1 MHEPEGKASGRVHT
15 DLKTDA
21 EIAIEALRGSAQAS
35 EALVRRFE
43 RPVYNL
49 IARLVQDPAMAEDLT
64 QDSFVKTFRA
74 LGTFDPRMRFS
85 SWIFRIAHNT
95 AIDYLRQRRV
105 PVAPPLL
112 EEDGEERDP
121 LASIADLS
129 AMSPERVALNRELAA
144 ALDKAIDQLRPDY
157 RSAIVLRHQEGLEYE
172 EIAHVL
178 DLPLG
183 TVKTFLHRARRELA
197 RHLGAAGFGPETRPS
212 GGA

>member
-1 MHEPEGKASGRVHT
+1 MREPDGRAPGRVYT

-21 EIAIEALRGSAQAS
+21 EIAVEALRGSAEAS
-35 EALVRRFE
+35 EALVGRFE

-64 QDSFVKTFRA
+64 QDSFVKMFRA
-74 LGTFDPRMRFS
+74 LGTFDPRLRFS

-95 AIDYLRQRRV
+95 AIDYLRQKRV
-105 PVAPPLL
+105 PLATPSV

-121 LASIADLS
+121 LASIADLTS
-129 AMSPERVALNRELAA
+129 ISPEKAALNRELAA
-144 ALDKAIDQLRPDY
+144 ALDAAIDQLRPEY
-157 RSAIVLRHQEGLEYE
+157 RSAIVLRHQEGLEYD

-197 RHLGAAGFGPETRPS
+197 RHLGAAGFGRETRPTGS
-212 GGA
+212 A

>member
-1 MHEPEGKASGRVHT
+1 MRERDGLAAGRVHT
-15 DLKTDA
+15 DLKADG
-21 EIAIEALRGSAQAS
+21 EIAVEALRGSAEAS

-64 QDSFVKTFRA
+64 QDSFVKMFRA

-105 PVAPPLL
+105 PLAAPSLD
-112 EEDGEERDP
+112 EDGEERDP
-121 LASIADLS
+121 LASIADLA
-129 AMSPERVALNRELAA
+129 AMSPEKAALNRELAA
-144 ALDKAIDQLRPDY
+144 ALDAAIDQLRPDY

-197 RHLGAAGFGPETRPS
+197 RHLGAAGFGPETRPTER
-212 GGA
+212 A

>member
-1 MHEPEGKASGRVHT
+1 MRERDGLAAGRVHT
-15 DLKTDA
+15 DLKADG
-21 EIAIEALRGSAQAS
+21 EIAVEALRGSAEAS

-64 QDSFVKTFRA
+64 QDSFVKMFRA

-85 SWIFRIAHNT
+85 SWMFRIAHNT

-105 PVAPPLL
+105 PLAAPSLD
-112 EEDGEERDP
+112 EDGEERDP
-121 LASIADLS
+121 LASIADLA
-129 AMSPERVALNRELAA
+129 AMSPEKAALNRELAA
-144 ALDKAIDQLRPDY
+144 ALDAAIDQLRPDY

-197 RHLGAAGFGPETRPS
+197 RHLGAAGFGPETRPTER
-212 GGA
+212 A

>member
-1 MHEPEGKASGRVHT
+1 MREPDGPAPRRVHT

-21 EIAIEALRGSAQAS
+21 EIAVEALRGAPDAS

-64 QDSFVKTFRA
+64 QDTFIKMFRA

-105 PVAPPLL
+105 KVAPPSLD
-112 EEDGEERDP
+112 EDGEERDP
-121 LASIADLS
+121 LGSLPDLT
-129 AMSPERVALNRELAA
+129 ALSPEAATLNRELAA
-144 ALDKAIDQLRPDY
+144 ALDDAIDRLRPDY

-178 DLPLG
+178 DVPLG

-197 RHLGAAGFGPETRPS
+197 RHLGAAGFGPETRPPE
-212 GGA
+212 GA